1 MGDEDMTEVPETE
14 AAEEAQVSTPLPSL
28 ADQAAA
34 SRWAADGDVREVDET
49 THEADEADDV
59 ELAEETE
66 TDGGITQ
73 QRGEWD
79 LASPELET
87 LGTGRP
93 ELESRPVEVW
103 MSEELHFANTADVPV
118 PECLVDQV
126 IGQEDATVVV
136 KKAAEQRRHVMM
148 IGEPGTGKSM
158 LARSMT
164 ELLHSD
170 PLEDILCYRNE
181 DDENEP
187 RVRTVPAGRGDRIV
201 KAQREQLRQMR
212 EKTNRTLLVTVI
224 TVAVLLAL
232 ITLPS
237 GEFVTMLFGVLLLIF
252 AYMFIRSRLTVGDEA
267 KIPKLLVKHD
277 ADDQPPFT
285 DATGTLAGSLLGDVR
300 HDPFQSGGMETPAHE
315 RVESGAI
322 HKAHGGVLY
331 IDEINLLRLEEQQA
345 LLTAMQERAFP
356 ISGRSERSSGAL
368 TKTEP
373 VPCDFVL
380 VAAGNLDAI
389 QGMHPALRSRIRGY
403 GYEVYVNTDMPDTA
417 LNRRRLIRF
426 IAQEVR
432 KDGHIPHF
440 DPSSVELILREAQRR
455 AGRRGKL
462 SLRLREL
469 GGLVRIAG
477 DLAIEEGAEFT
488 AARHV
493 LGARRIARPLEQQVA
508 DRMIERRQD
517 YSLLVNRGQRVGR
530 VNGLAVLG
538 ADTGMSDYSGII
550 LPVEALVTPS
560 MSKGQVFATG
570 GLSDMAKESVTNV
583 SAVIKKMTGKDVAD
597 YDIHIQFVDTH
608 GVDGDSASITIATAI
623 ISAIENVPIDQD
635 LAMTGSLS
643 VRGGVLPI
651 GGVTAKI
658 EAAAKSGIRRVI
670 IPHANEQDVLIDD
683 RYVGMI
689 EVIPVRTLDEVMQ
702 AALME
707 HAEKISLVERLS
719 KVIDRL
725 TPEPAGRLA

>member
-1 MGDEDMTEVPETE
+1 MDETSSSALDEPMTDDDAAPVEGPDAVDLGVASSDQSDERMPE
-14 AAEEAQVSTPLPSL
+14 AAT
-28 ADQAAA
+28 
-34 SRWAADGDVREVDET
+34 DESS
-49 THEADEADDV
+49 DEG
-59 ELAEETE
+59 E
-66 TDGGITQ
+66 TDEPEDDQWNLAVPDLDTMSTEKPKLEE
-73 QRGEWD
+73 RGVDVWLEQ
-79 LASPELET
+79 ELQF
-87 LGTGRP
+87 G
-93 ELESRPVEVW
+93 S
-103 MSEELHFANTADVPV
+103 TADVPV
-118 PECLVDQV
+118 PERLVDQV
-126 IGQEDATVVV
+126 IGQEDAVIVV

-158 LARSMT
+158 LARAMT
-164 ELLHSD
+164 ELLPND

-212 EKTNRTLLVTVI
+212 EKTNRTLFAVVI
-224 TVAVLLAL
+224 TVAFLLVL
-232 ITLPS
+232 ITIPT
-237 GEFVTMLFGVLLLIF
+237 GDFITLFFGLLLLTF
-252 AYMFIRSRLTVGDEA
+252 AYMFVRSRLTVGDEA
-267 KIPKLLVKHD
+267 KIPKLLVKHESDD
-277 ADDQPPFT
+277 AAPFV

-315 RVESGAI
+315 RVEAGAI
-322 HKAHGGVLY
+322 HKAHSGVLY

-368 TKTEP
+368 TKTEA

-380 VAAGNLDAI
+380 IAAGNLDAI

-403 GYEVYVNTDMPDTA
+403 GYEVFVNSEMPDTA

-426 IAQEVR
+426 IGQEVR

-440 DPSSVELILREAQRR
+440 DRSAVGLILREAQRR

-469 GGLVRIAG
+469 GGLVRISG
-477 DLAIEEGAEFT
+477 DLAMEEGSEFT
-488 AARHV
+488 SARHI
-493 LGARRIARPLEQQVA
+493 LKARRIARPLEQQVA

-538 ADTGMSDYSGII
+538 ADSGLSDYSGIV
-550 LPVEALVTPS
+550 LPVEALVTPGS
-560 MSKGQVFATG
+560 NSKGHVFATG
-570 GLSDMAKESVTNV
+570 GLSDIAKESVTNV
-583 SAVIKKMTGKDVAD
+583 SAVIKKMTGKDVSD

-623 ISAIENVPIDQD
+623 ISALEDIPIDQD

-643 VRGGVLPI
+643 VRGEVLPI

-670 IPHANEQDVLIDD
+670 IPRSNEQDVLIDD
-683 RYVGMI
+683 RYADII
-689 EVIPVRTLDEVMQ
+689 EVIPVDTLDEVM
-702 AALME
+702 E
-707 HAEKISLVERLS
+707 HALIGKEDKVSLVERLGS
-719 KVIDRL
+719 VIDRL
-725 TPEPAGRLA
+725 TPGPAGRLA